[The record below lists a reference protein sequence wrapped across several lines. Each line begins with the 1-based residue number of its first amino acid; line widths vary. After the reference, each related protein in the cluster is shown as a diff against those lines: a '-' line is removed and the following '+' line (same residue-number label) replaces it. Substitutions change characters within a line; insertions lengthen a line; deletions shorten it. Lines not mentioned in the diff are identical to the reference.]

1 MTLQS
6 GSLTEDPSHK
16 TGSPLR
22 YNLKVKVR
30 GSAKPI
36 PNRRANLSASSLSL
50 GLCRWLSGKEP
61 TCQYRRPGL
70 NPWVGKTPWSRKWQ
84 PIPVFLPEKFQG
96 QRNLMGYGPWGYE
109 RLRQDIRTKHQ
120 QP

>member
-6 GSLTEDPSHK
+6 GSQTEDPSHK

-30 GSAKPI
+30 GRAKPI
-36 PNRRANLSASSLSL
+36 PNRQAKSSASSLSL
-50 GLCRWLSGKEP
+50 GLYRWLSGKEP
-61 TCQYRRPGL
+61 ICQYRQPGL

-84 PIPVFLPEKFQG
+84 PISQIPA
-96 QRNLMGYGPWGYE
+96 
-109 RLRQDIRTKHQ
+109 
-120 QP
+120 